1 MGCHFLLQRYQLCW
15 NKCTFSKH
23 MLQQNCLYLTD
34 NHSFLVYSDW
44 TKRIEY
50 QPGSGSVPLFPSIH
64 LETCDGAV
72 SSIQITTELQTNYIG
87 KGCDRE
93 TYSEKSLQKL
103 CGRLPCSG
111 YFLIHCFK
119 QYIQNV
125 SYCIMKE
132 SAPPHCT
139 GTCNPWMNIKFT
151 YYG

>member
-1 MGCHFLLQRYQLCW
+1 MSSHNW
-15 NKCTFSKH
+15 
-23 MLQQNCLYLTD
+23 LYLTD
-34 NHSFLVYSDW
+34 FHPPLVYSDW

-103 CGRLPCSG
+103 CGRLSPVG
-111 YFLIHCFK
+111 VFFNEFLSNGLYKAHLI
-119 QYIQNV
+119 IL
-125 SYCIMKE
+125 
-132 SAPPHCT
+132 
-139 GTCNPWMNIKFT
+139 
-151 YYG
+151 